1 MDILEIMLLLE
12 KGSGENPEILMYKSL
27 NGNVVLSL
35 SKEFRSLRYAVNFE
49 IPVNLNAFLE
59 TEACE
64 TIVNYNVRKLQ
75 KFIDDKL

>member
-35 SKEFRSLRYAVNFE
+35 SKEFRSLKHGVNFE
-49 IPVNLNAFLE
+49 MSVNSTEFLDKE
-59 TEACE
+59 ECKRC
-64 TIVNYNVRKLQ
+64 IHYNVRKLQ